1 MSPVQKRIHAA
12 ALRLFVE
19 KNVGDV
25 NVSELAQIAGVT
37 RPTIYNNLKSVESL
51 FEDVASHLSA
61 EMNDRVGRSATP
73 DMDPAQRM
81 ANGIRFYVRRA
92 HEETNWGGFIVRYAT
107 STGTLQEMWKG
118 APMIDVLGGLAAKR
132 FNFRQDQLAGVM
144 GMIGGTVL
152 SAMVLVLD
160 GHRGWRD
167 AGSDAAEM
175 VLRALGVPP
184 DEALAFASR
193 ELPVL
198 PPPLD

>member
-51 FEDVASHLSA
+51 FEDVASQLSA

-92 HEETNWGGFIVRYAT
+92 HEEAHWGGFIARYAT

-118 APMIDVLGGLAAKR
+118 APMIDVLGGFAAKR
-132 FNFRQDQLAGVM
+132 FSFREDQLAGVM

-184 DEALAFASR
+184 GEALEFATK

>member
-12 ALRLFVE
+12 ALRLFAE
-19 KNVGDV
+19 KNVGEV

-51 FEDVASHLSA
+51 FEDVASALSA
-61 EMNDRVGRSATP
+61 EMNDRAGRSASP
-73 DMDPAQRM
+73 EMDPAQRM
-81 ANGIRFYVRRA
+81 ANGIRFYIRRA
-92 HEETNWGGFIVRYAT
+92 HEETHWGGFIVRYAT

-118 APMIDVLGGLAAKR
+118 APMADVLDGVSVKR
-132 FNFRQDQLAGVM
+132 FSFRQEQLPGVM

-152 SAMVLVLD
+152 SAMVLVLE

-167 AGSDAAEM
+167 AGSDAAEL
-175 VLRALGVPP
+175 VLKALGVPP
-184 DEALAFASR
+184 DEALDFATR

-198 PPPLD
+198 PPARD